1 MDKLTMEEICAYY
14 PFGLSVLVE
23 DALVERV
30 ESIIGNEHVGIWV
43 LNDYEEYH
51 IDEITPI
58 LKNIEDLDRETD
70 PFTPLYHLR
79 YYEDLNKWD
88 VINDLERGL
97 IPQVA
102 YKKLLELGF
111 DVFNLIGRGLAI
123 DETELNKKIKI

>member
-58 LKNIEDLDRETD
+58 LKI
-70 PFTPLYHLR
+70 LR
-79 YYEDLNKWD
+79 
-88 VINDLERGL
+88 I
-97 IPQVA
+97 
-102 YKKLLELGF
+102 
-111 DVFNLIGRGLAI
+111 
-123 DETELNKKIKI
+123 